1 MELSQLRTF
10 RVVAETL
17 NFTRAAERLGLTQ
30 SAVSHQIK
38 SLETELGEPLF
49 IRAKRGV
56 KLSPAGQAAL
66 EHAVRLLDE
75 AEALR
80 ERVAG
85 GEHSPAGR
93 VRAAAA
99 TQAIVHLFAPLF
111 EAFMRAQPRI
121 DVSFRTTAS
130 TDETVAD
137 ILNGAA
143 DVGFASLP
151 VYSPALK
158 IENLFEDELV
168 LVVGHGHRLSA
179 KAEATTEDLRKE
191 RLILFERGRL
201 DPPHDR
207 PVLQQGRHPALARP
221 RVERHLVHQAHG
233 RARPSASRSCPRG
246 RCATR
251 WPRAGSPS
259 CGSRATGCA
268 APWPSSRSPASSP
281 RRRGPSSS
289 SSGSAAGELQQMAEG
304 NPRGDEPKPA
314 PAGSSGP
321 VRKAG
326 SARGLLDRSWAA
338 GRPPRGVS

>member
-66 EHAVRLLDE
+66 EHAVRILDE

-80 ERVAG
+80 ERVSG

-99 TQAIVHLFAPLF
+99 TQAFVHLFAPLF
-111 EAFMRAQPRI
+111 EAFMREQPRI

-130 TDETVAD
+130 TDQTVAD

-158 IENLFEDELV
+158 ITSLFEDELFV
-168 LVVGHGHRLSA
+168 VVGHSHRLAGRPRVSLD
-179 KAEATTEDLRKE
+179 EFRHE
-191 RLILFERGRL
+191 RLILFERGGSIRRATDEFFNKVGIQPSL
-201 DPPHDR
+201 
-207 PVLQQGRHPALARP
+207 ALESNDTAFIKLM
-221 RVERHLVHQAHG
+221 VERGQGISLLPAWAVRDEVAWGWLSRLRIEGHELRRTVAIISLG
-233 RARPSASRSCPRG
+233 RFQPA
-246 RCATR
+246 ATR
-251 WPRAGSPS
+251 AFLEFMLV
-259 CGSRATGCA
+259 
-268 APWPSSRSPASSP
+268 
-281 RRRGPSSS
+281 RR
-289 SSGSAAGELQQMAEG
+289 GELQAMATGEPG
-304 NPRGDEPKPA
+304 RDEPRPA
-314 PAGSSGP
+314 RAE
-321 VRKAG
+321 R
-326 SARGLLDRSWAA
+326 RR
-338 GRPPRGVS
+338 

>member
-66 EHAVRLLDE
+66 EHAVRILDE

-80 ERVAG
+80 ERVSG

-99 TQAIVHLFAPLF
+99 TQAFVHLFASLF
-111 EAFMRAQPRI
+111 EAFMREQPRI

-130 TDETVAD
+130 TDQTVAD

-151 VYSPALK
+151 VYSPALR
-158 IENLFEDELV
+158 ITSLFEDELLV
-168 LVVGHGHRLSA
+168 VVGHAHRLAGESRV
-179 KAEATTEDLRKE
+179 TLDDLRRE
-191 RLILFERGRL
+191 RLILFERGGSIRRAT
-201 DPPHDR
+201 DEFFSK
-207 PVLQQGRHPALARP
+207 VGIQPALALESNDTAFIKLMVERAQGISLLP
-221 RVERHLVHQAHG
+221 AWAVRDEVAWGWLSKLRVEGHELKRTVAIISLG
-233 RARPSASRSCPRG
+233 RFQPA
-246 RCATR
+246 ATR
-251 WPRAGSPS
+251 AFLEFML
-259 CGSRATGCA
+259 A
-268 APWPSSRSPASSP
+268 
-281 RRRGPSSS
+281 RREELQAM
-289 SSGSAAGELQQMAEG
+289 AAGE
-304 NPRGDEPKPA
+304 PRGDEAKP
-314 PAGSSGP
+314 G
-321 VRKAG
+321 VRG
-326 SARGLLDRSWAA
+326 EHRR
-338 GRPPRGVS
+338 R